1 MKNGQTQRLYSLLS
15 DGNPHDTIDIL
26 NRVYGGEHLG
36 IARISAR
43 IWDLKKK
50 GYIIESWK
58 DKERKSIWY
67 YKMIT
72 PPFF

>member
-1 MKNGQTQRLYSLLS
+1 MKDGQVQRLYNLLS
-15 DGNPHDTIDIL
+15 DGNSYSTIDIL

-50 GYIIESWK
+50 GCIIESWR

-67 YKMIT
+67 YKMII
-72 PPFF
+72 PV